1 MNHRLTVTAAVA
13 VILASVSIYPL
24 IQGLGWFWIGVGA
37 VIVAAAAGTITRLPT
52 LHATVAAAVLAL
64 IVCAPLLTS
73 PSWFGRAAGVALV
86 AVTAASR
93 PRIRGTRAF
102 AWLVT
107 YLAALLIYLNGVFA
121 AGRSVAGIIP
131 TASSLH
137 HLWTLAAQGLG
148 ERAYAPPVP
157 GTHGIDL
164 VAAAGIGLMAA
175 ATDVLA
181 VRMRSPAIAGLP
193 LLALYSVRITTNA
206 KQGGFGATL
215 VFCLGMIGYLS
226 LLAADGR
233 ERLRIWGRLVT
244 VWHGADDQRAGD
256 HGPGGHGA
264 GRIPVAEAPDTRA
277 LAASGRRIGLA
288 AACIALAFPLL
299 VPGVR
304 VHDLFASTPAGPGT
318 GAGHGGG
325 PVSLPHPLAQMRGQL
340 LNGTPETVL
349 TFRTDA
355 RVPQDQYLQI
365 YVLNYNPVLGAWTL
379 VTPQKYTRVKDGPL
393 LSAPGLAG
401 NTSTSDATTKIKLAK
416 GVQGYGSKDAFLP
429 LPYAPTTLKASGHW
443 VEDDTTLMVYSA
455 EPRGLSGLSYTVT
468 SAQPEIGKQQINQAP
483 SYPASIRDDYLRPTD
498 SPVLARLAQTIAKGA
513 PTPYQKAL
521 ALQSWFLDPGR
532 FKYDVQ
538 SDVDNN
544 LTGLITFLTKTR
556 SGFCQQFAFAM
567 AVLARELHIP
577 SRIAV
582 GYTAG
587 TRQSNGTWQVTTED
601 AHVWPELYFTGV
613 GWIRFEPTPGGLGG
627 QGTATE
633 PQYAPPPGIPK
644 PTPGASLGPGGAR
657 AKAGNLAHNLHPL
670 PGGGGALGGPG
681 TDLAGWI
688 LLSVAILLGLA
699 VIAPLTVRMV
709 ARRRRLAATGD
720 AGLAHAA
727 WLELRDNLADYGF
740 AWRPSE
746 SPRAVASRIA
756 ATLRLDPAAREALG
770 RIVSAEERARY
781 APSPLSSDTLRADTA
796 AVRRALAQEAAWQT
810 RWRARLLPPST
821 LRPIR
826 LGVQHAL
833 DVFGWMDAAGLRL
846 RRVWPGRSAP
856 AGRF

>member
-1 MNHRLTVTAAVA
+1 MNHRLTVTAAIA
-13 VILASVSIYPL
+13 VVLASVSIYPL
-24 IQGLGWFWIGVGA
+24 IQGTAWFWIGVGA
-37 VIVAAAAGTITRLPT
+37 VIVAAAAGTITRLPA
-52 LHATVAAAVLAL
+52 LHATVAASVLAL
-64 IVCAPLLTS
+64 IACAPLLAS
-73 PSWFGRAAGVALV
+73 PSWFGKAVGVVLV
-86 AVTAASR
+86 AVTAVSR

-107 YLAALLIYLNGVFA
+107 YVAALLIYLNGVFA
-121 AGRSVAGIIP
+121 GGRSVAGIVP

-137 HLWTLAAQGLG
+137 HLWMLAVQGLS

-175 ATDVLA
+175 ATDFLA

-206 KQGGFGATL
+206 KQGGSGATL
-215 VFCLGMIGYLS
+215 VFCFGIIGYLA

-244 VWHGADDQRAGD
+244 VWHGAGD
-256 HGPGGHGA
+256 HGA
-264 GRIPVAEAPDTRA
+264 AEVPADSAETPDTRA

-299 VPGVR
+299 VPGIR
-304 VHDLFASTPAGPGT
+304 VHDLFASSPAGPGT
-318 GAGHGGG
+318 GTGNGGG
-325 PVSLPHPLAQMRGQL
+325 PISLPNPLAQMHAQL
-340 LNGTPETVL
+340 LNGTPQTVL
-349 TFRTDA
+349 TFRTTA

-365 YVLNYNPVLGAWTL
+365 YVLNYNQVKGEWTL
-379 VTPQKYTRVKDGPL
+379 VPPQNFTRVKDGPL
-393 LSAPGLAG
+393 LGAPGLAG
-401 NTSTSDATTKIKLAK
+401 STLTADATTKIKLDK
-416 GVQGYGSKDAFLP
+416 GVSGYGSKDAFLP
-429 LPYAPTTLKASGHW
+429 LPYAPTLLRASGNW
-443 VEDDTTLMVYSA
+443 VEDNNTLMVYSA
-455 EPRGLSGLSYTVT
+455 QPRSLSGLSYRVD
-468 SAQPEIGKQQINQAP
+468 SSQPEIGKQQIDHAP
-483 SYPASIRDDYLRPTD
+483 FYPAYVRGNYLQ
-498 SPVLARLAQTIAKGA
+498 SPPSHELATLAQTITKDA

-521 ALQSWFLDPGR
+521 ALQNWFLTPGR
-532 FKYDVQ
+532 FKYNLQ

-544 LTGLITFLTKTR
+544 TGGLIKFLTKTR
-556 SGFCQQFAFAM
+556 SGFCQQFASAM

-577 SRIAV
+577 SRVAV

-587 TRQSNGTWQVTTED
+587 TRQANGTWKVTTND

-633 PQYAPPPGIPK
+633 PQYAPPPVIPK
-644 PTPGASLGPGGAR
+644 PTPSLGAGAAGAR
-657 AKAGNLAHNLHPL
+657 NKAGNLAHNLHPL
-670 PGGGGALGGPG
+670 AGGGGAVTGPG
-681 TDLAGWI
+681 TDVAGWV
-688 LLSVAILLGLA
+688 LLGVAILIGLA
-699 VIAPLTVRMV
+699 LITPMTARTVI
-709 ARRRRLAATGD
+709 RRRRLAATGD

-746 SPRAVASRIA
+746 SPRAVANRIA
-756 ATLRLDPAAREALG
+756 PALRLDPAAREALG

-781 APSPLSSDTLRADTA
+781 ATVPLSSQTLRADTA
-796 AVRRALAQEAAWQT
+796 AVRHALSHEATRQA

-821 LRPIR
+821 VQPIR
-826 LGVQHAL
+826 PGMQHAL
-833 DVFGWMDAAGLRL
+833 DIFGWMDAAGLRI
-846 RRVWPGRSAP
+846 RRVWPGHSAP
-856 AGRF
+856 TGRV

>member
-1 MNHRLTVTAAVA
+1 MNHRLTVTAAIA

-24 IQGLGWFWIGVGA
+24 IQGTAWFWIGVGA
-37 VIVAAAAGTITRLPT
+37 VVVAAAAGTITRLPT

-73 PSWFGRAAGVALV
+73 PSWFGKAVGVVLV
-86 AVTAASR
+86 AITAASR

-107 YLAALLIYLNGVFA
+107 YAAALLIYLNGVFA
-121 AGRSVAGIIP
+121 GGLSVAGIVP

-137 HLWTLAAQGLG
+137 HLWTLAVQGLS
-148 ERAYAPPVP
+148 ERAYAPPVL

-164 VAAAGIGLMAA
+164 VAAAGIGVMAA
-175 ATDVLA
+175 ATDFLA

-206 KQGGFGATL
+206 KQGGTGATL
-215 VFCLGMIGYLS
+215 VFCFGIVGYLA

-244 VWHGADDQRAGD
+244 VWHGADDQGAAG
-256 HGPGGHGA
+256 
-264 GRIPVAEAPDTRA
+264 IPADTAESPDTRA

-299 VPGVR
+299 VPGIR
-304 VHDLFASTPAGPGT
+304 VHDLFASSPSGPGN
-318 GAGHGGG
+318 GAGNGG
-325 PVSLPHPLAQMRGQL
+325 PISLPNPLVQMHAQL

-349 TFRTDA
+349 TFRTTA

-365 YVLNYNPVLGAWTL
+365 YVLNYDAAKGEWTL
-379 VTPQKYTRVKDGPL
+379 VPPQRFTRVKDGPL
-393 LSAPGLAG
+393 RNPPGLAA
-401 NTSTSDATTKIKLAK
+401 STFTADATTKIKLDK
-416 GVQGYGSKDAFLP
+416 GVAGYGSKEAFLP
-429 LPYAPTTLKASGHW
+429 LPYAPTSLRASGNW
-443 VEDDTTLMVYSA
+443 VEDNNTLMVYSA
-455 EPRGLSGLSYTVT
+455 QPRAISGLSYTVD
-468 SAQPEIGKQQINQAP
+468 SSQPEIGKQQIDRAP
-483 SYPASIRDDYLRPTD
+483 SYPAYIRGTYLQFPA
-498 SPVLARLAQTIAKGA
+498 SAELATLAQTITKDA

-521 ALQSWFLDPGR
+521 ALQNWFLTPGR
-532 FKYDVQ
+532 FKYNLQ

-544 LTGLITFLTKTR
+544 TGGLIKFLTKTR
-556 SGFCQQFAFAM
+556 SGFCQQFASAM

-577 SRIAV
+577 SRVAV

-587 TRQSNGTWQVTTED
+587 TRQPNGTWKVTTDD

-644 PTPGASLGPGGAR
+644 PTPTPTLGAGAAGAR
-657 AKAGNLAHNLHPL
+657 NKAGNLAHNLHPL
-670 PGGGGALGGPG
+670 AGGGGGGAIRAGI
-681 TDLAGWI
+681 DVAGW
-688 LLSVAILLGLA
+688 VLLGLA
-699 VIAPLTVRMV
+699 ILFGLALITPRAARTVI
-709 ARRRRLAATGD
+709 RRRRLAATGD

-740 AWRPSE
+740 ACRPSE

-756 ATLRLDPAAREALG
+756 ATLQLDPAAREALG
-770 RIVSAEERARY
+770 RIVSAEERASY
-781 APSPLSSDTLRADTA
+781 ATVPLSSQTLRADTA
-796 AVRRALAQEAAWQT
+796 TVRRSLSQEATWQV

-821 LRPIR
+821 LRAVRPG
-826 LGVQHAL
+826 LQHAL
-833 DVFGWMDAAGLRL
+833 DIFGWMDAAGLRI
-846 RRVWPGRSAP
+846 RRAWPGHSAP
-856 AGRF
+856 PGRA

>member
-37 VIVAAAAGTITRLPT
+37 VIVAATAGTITRLPT

-175 ATDVLA
+175 ATDFLA

-206 KQGGFGATL
+206 RQGGFGATL
-215 VFCLGMIGYLS
+215 VFCLGMVGYLS

-244 VWHGADDQRAGD
+244 VWHGAGDQGTGDLAAGT
-256 HGPGGHGA
+256 
-264 GRIPVAEAPDTRA
+264 AEAPDTRA

-318 GAGHGGG
+318 GAGNGGG
-325 PVSLPHPLAQMRGQL
+325 PVSLPNPLVQMRGQL

-349 TFRTDA
+349 TFRTNA

-365 YVLNYNPVLGAWTL
+365 YVLNYNQHQGAWTL

-393 LSAPGLAG
+393 LNPPGLADS
-401 NTSTSDATTKIKLAK
+401 TSTADATTKIKLNK
-416 GVQGYGSKDAFLP
+416 GVHGYGSKDAFLP
-429 LPYAPTTLKASGHW
+429 LPYAPTTLKTSGNW
-443 VEDDTTLMVYSA
+443 VEDNTTLMVYSA
-455 EPRGLSGLSYTVT
+455 EPRGLGGLNYTVN
-468 SAQPEIGKQQINQAP
+468 SAQPEIGKQQIDQAP
-483 SYPASIRDDYLRPTD
+483 SYPRYIKDDYLGAPD
-498 SPVLARLAQTIAKGA
+498 SQELAAMAQTITKAA

-532 FKYDVQ
+532 FKYNLQ
-538 SDVDNN
+538 SYVDNN
-544 LTGLITFLTKTR
+544 LAGLITFLTKTR
-556 SGFCQQFAFAM
+556 SGYCQQFAFAM

-587 TRQSNGTWQVTTED
+587 TRQPNGMWKVTTDD

-613 GWIRFEPTPGGLGG
+613 GWLRFEPTPGGLGG

-633 PQYAPPPGIPK
+633 PQYAPPPGIPT
-644 PTPGASLGPGGAR
+644 PTPGPSLAGGGGR
-657 AKAGNLAHNLHPL
+657 TKAGNLAHNLHPL
-670 PGGGGALGGPG
+670 PGGGGALGGSG
-681 TDLAGWI
+681 ANLAGWI
-688 LLSVAILLGLA
+688 LLGLAILIGLA
-699 VIAPLTVRMV
+699 MIAPLMVRMV
-709 ARRRRLAATGD
+709 VRRRRLATTGD

-727 WLELRDNLADYGF
+727 WLELRDNLTDYGF

-746 SPRAVASRIA
+746 SPRAVASRTA

-781 APSPLSSDTLRADTA
+781 APSPLSSATLRADTA
-796 AVRRALAQEAAWQT
+796 TVRRALAQEAAWQT

-826 LGVQHAL
+826 PGVQHAL
-833 DVFGWMDAAGLRL
+833 DVFGWMDAAGLKL
-846 RRVWPGRSAP
+846 RRVWPGHSAP